1 MQADRTKVLNVIAG
15 KEVPACDGT
24 TFERR
29 SPIDGTSVASV
40 PRSRSADIGAAVAAA
55 KAAWRPW
62 SQRSVVERGDL
73 LRRFAEVLE
82 SRAED
87 LHAAVR
93 AETGKPRR
101 DLEGEFGAAR
111 EFAYFMASEGRR
123 FYGRTVPSSLAG
135 KHVSTER
142 VPVGVAALIVAANT
156 PLPNY
161 AWKLMPALLCGNSV
175 VLKPSEHTPVSAQ
188 LFVEAL
194 HAAGIPDG
202 VVNLVHGFGDEAGRE
217 LVDHQDVDL
226 VSFTGGT
233 EAGRDIAR
241 RTGGRLA
248 KTCLELGGKNPLV
261 VCDDADIDG
270 AARAA
275 VASAFSNA
283 GQRCAAG
290 SRIIVDQTVLDVFLD
305 RFLALVE
312 GLVVGAGDDADLG
325 PVISEAQLHAILAR
339 VNEARANGAKLL
351 AGGERLDDPQRARG
365 SYLSPTVLLA
375 ARGSEDPIAMEVFG
389 PVTCI
394 HVVSGFEEALDKA
407 DDTVYGLTA
416 AVHTRDMDRARAFVD
431 HVQAGMVAINGPT
444 YGSEP
449 HAPFGGFR
457 ASGNGYREGGTEVL
471 DFYSD
476 WKAVNTWTSPT
487 A

>member
-1 MQADRTKVLNVIAG
+1 MHADLTHASNLIAG
-15 KEVPACDGT
+15 KAVDAQSEA
-24 TFERR
+24 TFERL
-29 SPIDGTSVASV
+29 SPLDGSKVAVV
-40 PRSRSADIGAAVAAA
+40 PRSGAADVQAAVAAA

-62 SQRSVVERGDL
+62 SRRGVVERADL
-73 LRRFAEVLE
+73 LRRFAMVMEE
-82 SRAED
+82 RAED

-101 DLEGEFGAAR
+101 DVEGEFGAAQ

-123 FYGRTVPSSLAG
+123 FYGRTIPSAIPG
-135 KHVSTER
+135 KHVFTER
-142 VPVGVAALIVAANT
+142 VPVGVAALVVAANT

-161 AWKLMPALLCGNSV
+161 AWKLFPALLCGNSV
-175 VLKPSEHTPVSAQ
+175 VLKPSEHTPLSAQ
-188 LFVEAL
+188 IFVEGL
-194 HAAGIPDG
+194 HSAGIPG
-202 VVNLVHGFGDEAGRE
+202 SVVNLVHGLGAEAGRA
-217 LVDHQDVDL
+217 LVDHADVEL

-233 EAGRDIAR
+233 EVGRGIAERAGS
-241 RTGGRLA
+241 RLA

-261 VCDDADIDG
+261 VCDDADLDL
-270 AARAA
+270 AAKSA

-290 SRIIVDQTVLDVFLD
+290 SRIIIDESVLDGFLD
-305 RFLALVE
+305 RFLGLV
-312 GLVVGAGDDADLG
+312 GDLVVGSGEDADLG
-325 PVISEAQLHAILAR
+325 PVVSLPQLERILERVTQAQTA
-339 VNEARANGAKLL
+339 GAKLL
-351 AGGERLDDPQRARG
+351 AGGERLVGPDHSSG

-375 ARGSEDPIAMEVFG
+375 ERGTRDPMAMEVFG

-394 HVVSGFEEALDKA
+394 HVVAGFEEALARA
-407 DDTVYGLTA
+407 DDTSFGLTA
-416 AVHTRDMDRARAFVD
+416 AVHTKDMDRARAFVD

-449 HAPFGGFR
+449 HTPFGGFR
-457 ASGNGYREGGTEVL
+457 SSGNGYREGGTEVL

-476 WKAVNTWTSPT
+476 WKAVNTWTSP